1 MSLLAPLFSLF
12 LPFLVWPVEYFF
24 PSPFIVE
31 EIAKGVLIYFVAT
44 SREKIDKIKMVAAI
58 GVLFAFSETV
68 LYLFNIYLVGN
79 ISTLLQRLMLTTSL
93 HVITSLIIYLPAIR
107 NKKYIVLGVVL
118 AGVLHYFF
126 NFYIGR
132 VVLL

>member
-24 PSPFIVE
+24 PYPFIVE

-126 NFYIGR
+126 NFYIGK
-132 VVLL
+132 VLLL

>member
-24 PSPFIVE
+24 PYPFIVE
-31 EIAKGVLIYFVAT
+31 EIAKGALIYFVAT
-44 SREKIDKIKMVAAI
+44 SREKINKIKMVAAI

-93 HVITSLIIYLPAIR
+93 HVVTSLIIYLPAMK
-107 NKKYIVLGVVL
+107 NKKFIVLGVIL
-118 AGVLHYFF
+118 AGLLHYFF
-126 NFYIGR
+126 N
-132 VVLL
+132 LLVNRILLL